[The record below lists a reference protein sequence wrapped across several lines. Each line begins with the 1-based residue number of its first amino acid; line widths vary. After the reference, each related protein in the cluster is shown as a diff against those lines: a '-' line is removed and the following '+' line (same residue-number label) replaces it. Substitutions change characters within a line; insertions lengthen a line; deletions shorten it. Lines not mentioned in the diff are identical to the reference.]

1 MSDRASSGAGP
12 ASRYTVLAERV
23 DAARK
28 EGLLRRLRLVEPTD
42 GAEARVDGRVVT
54 LFCSN
59 DYLGLAGHPEIA
71 AAYTGGGAGASRL
84 ISGNRP
90 AHLALEEALGEL
102 YGRPA
107 TLFGSGFT
115 ANLAL
120 LTTLL
125 TAEDTVASDAL
136 NHASIIDGVRLSGAK
151 KVILEHGRPDIPA
164 GTRLAVVEG
173 LYSMDGDVLDLPR
186 YFGGD
191 HWLAVDESHTFGC
204 LGPGGR
210 GAALAKG
217 VVPDFLM
224 GTLGKALG
232 VVGAF
237 VVGPPE
243 LRELLVSF
251 GRTFVYTTGLPE
263 PVARAAL
270 VGLRLANAERRE
282 RLAHN
287 TRRLRMGLWQIGAA
301 ALGEAHVVPVVTG
314 ERTMAVAEQLLD
326 KGYYV
331 AGIRW
336 PTVPRGRERVRITV
350 SAAHTEAQID
360 GLIDALDGALRA

>member
-1 MSDRASSGAGP
+1 MSERYAALAG
-12 ASRYTVLAERV
+12 RV
-23 DAARK
+23 EAARK
-28 EGLLRRLRLVEPTD
+28 DGLLRRLRLVEPT
-42 GAEARVDGRVVT
+42 GGTEARVDGRVVT
-54 LFCSN
+54 LFCTN
-59 DYLGLAGHPEIA
+59 DYLGLADHPEIA
-71 AAYTGGGAGASRL
+71 AAYRGGGAGASRL

-90 AHLALEEALGEL
+90 AHLALEEALGAL

-120 LTTLL
+120 LSTVLGPD
-125 TAEDTVASDAL
+125 DTVASDAL

-151 KVILEHGRPDIPA
+151 KVILDHGRPDIPA

-186 YFGGD
+186 YFGD
-191 HWLAVDESHTFGC
+191 HWLAVDEAHAFGC

-251 GRTFVYTTGLPE
+251 GRSFVYTTGLPE

-270 VGLRLANAERRE
+270 VGLRLADDERRQ

-287 TRRLRMGLWQIGAA
+287 ARRLRVGLWQIGAR
-301 ALGEAHVVPVVTG
+301 ALGEAHVVPILTG
-314 ERTMAVAEQLLD
+314 DRTMKVAEALLD
-326 KGYYV
+326 RGYF
-331 AGIRW
+331 APGIRW
-336 PTVPRGRERVRITV
+336 PTVPRGQERVRVTV
-350 SAAHTEAQID
+350 SAAHTDAQID
-360 GLIDALDGALRA
+360 GLLDALDGALRA

>member
-1 MSDRASSGAGP
+1 MAPEGRYGA
-12 ASRYTVLAERV
+12 LARRV
-23 DAARK
+23 DAAGRD
-28 EGLLRRLRLVEPTD
+28 GLLRRLRLVEPT
-42 GAEARVDGRVVT
+42 GGTEARVDGRVVT

-59 DYLGLAGHPEIA
+59 DYLGLADHPEIL

-90 AHLALEEALGEL
+90 AHVALEEALGEL

-125 TAEDTVASDAL
+125 TPADTVASDAL

-151 KVILEHGRPDIPA
+151 KVILPHGQPAIPA
-164 GTRLAVVEG
+164 GARMAVVEG

-186 YFGGD
+186 YFGPD
-191 HWLAVDESHTFGC
+191 HWLAVDESHSFGC

-232 VVGAF
+232 VLGAF
-237 VVGPPE
+237 VIGPPE

-263 PVARAAL
+263 PIARAAL
-270 VGLRLANAERRE
+270 VALRLADAERRE

-287 TRRLRMGLWQIGAA
+287 ARRLRIGLWQIGAS
-301 ALGEAHVVPVVTG
+301 ALGDAHVAPVVTG
-314 ERTMAVAEQLLD
+314 ERTMAITQGLLD

-336 PTVPRGRERVRITV
+336 PTVPRGQERVRITV
-350 SAAHTEAQID
+350 SAAHTDAQID
-360 GLIDALDGALRA
+360 GLLDALDGALR